1 MLLWVL
7 CLKPKGLGNPEESLT
22 RVECLGVGRSEAR
35 PLGRVTPELD
45 EKERGKEGRIG
56 KSNAHRSFI
65 FFFPLTDPDGQDG
78 TEERHSTP
86 GILLTTSGFCLNPCL
101 VPE

>member
-1 MLLWVL
+1 MLLWLV

-35 PLGRVTPELD
+35 PLGRVPPELD
-45 EKERGKEGRIG
+45 EKERGREERIG

-65 FFFPLTDPDGQDG
+65 SFPSQILMDKIELRSSIRPQESCFPTVGQ
-78 TEERHSTP
+78 
-86 GILLTTSGFCLNPCL
+86 NPHL
-101 VPE
+101 DFA